1 MPDEK
6 SKTNTNKVLS
16 FIKSGVRNSL
26 FTRER
31 EKTHTS
37 ERLMENGVG
46 LFVAFKDF
54 FALIGAG
61 LVLMFYYLI
70 GIFFSLKSIPSQLKN
85 ASKNNFHLGIEAL
98 KANNLLDAR
107 IRFLLA
113 DMFFSKSPTIKYY
126 IAFTYYLGHKHK
138 KSLKYLKKAID
149 IDPENKRCI
158 ALVSQ
163 IEKEL
168 NDNKEI
174 KIKEKNKKTKK

>member
-6 SKTNTNKVLS
+6 SGTNKIWS
-16 FIKSGVRNSL
+16 FVKSGVKNSL
-26 FTRER
+26 FTRDR
-31 EKTHTS
+31 DKTHTN
-37 ERLMENGVG
+37 ERLMENGIG
-46 LFVAFKDF
+46 LFIAFKDF
-54 FALIGAG
+54 FALIGSG

-174 KIKEKNKKTKK
+174 KIKEKNEKTKK

>member
-6 SKTNTNKVLS
+6 SGTNKIWS

-26 FTRER
+26 FTRDR
-31 EKTHTS
+31 DKTHTN
-37 ERLMENGVG
+37 ERLMENGIG
-46 LFVAFKDF
+46 LFIAFKDF
-54 FALIGAG
+54 FALIGSG

-126 IAFTYYLGHKHK
+126 IAFTYCLGHKHK

-168 NDNKEI
+168 NENKDTI
-174 KIKEKNKKTKK
+174 QKTKTQKVKK